1 MNAWDRRPGEPSR
14 WFDRFEH
21 FRALGPQRS
30 VDRAALVWS
39 RGRAATAATAASG
52 AVSAGTVTDVER
64 SAKVGKSQRASR
76 HWYAAAELWDWE
88 ARAAAYDD
96 HLRDELRRAE
106 EARRFDARQRRLAV
120 VEALLDDVAGA
131 LAKVDLSQLTDEQVL
146 GLLPQLRVYFKDLVQ
161 MERLEYGEA
170 SEITEESGDHEIAE
184 DVRAAIAKVYG
195 G

>member
-39 RGRAATAATAASG
+39 RATSPTPS
-52 AVSAGTVTDVER
+52 AVSAGTVTDVKR

-76 HWYAAAELWDWE
+76 HWYAAAERWDWE

>member
-39 RGRAATAATAASG
+39 RGGGATAPSAAG
-52 AVSAGTVTDVER
+52 AVSAGTVGGADR
-64 SAKVGKSQRASR
+64 DAKGGKGTRANR
-76 HWYAAAELWDWE
+76 HWYAAAERWE
-88 ARAAAYDD
+88 WQARAAAYDD